1 MSVLTSIT
9 IIICVLIIGITNIIS
24 GYFKPEVILDKRH
37 KVYKIFDT
45 KLKSLINSIDIDIR
59 NGNNISKD
67 ELLDELQRLEKI
79 ISKL

>member
-1 MSVLTSIT
+1 MTILTSIT
-9 IIICVLIIGITNIIS
+9 IIVCVLIISITNIIS
-24 GYFKPEVILDKRH
+24 GYFKPEVILDKRR

-59 NGNNISKD
+59 NGNNISKG